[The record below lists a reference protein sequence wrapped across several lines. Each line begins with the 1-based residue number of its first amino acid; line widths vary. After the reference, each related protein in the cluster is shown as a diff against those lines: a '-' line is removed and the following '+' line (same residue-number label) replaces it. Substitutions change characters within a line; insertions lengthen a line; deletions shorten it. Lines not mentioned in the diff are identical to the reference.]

1 MEASSVTRDEESELR
16 ALVGIA
22 WERRGEPDYRAALEA
37 IVDWHDRR
45 HIRAYERR
53 QRQIAWLVQLLR
65 ETDPARSRKQ
75 AA

>member
-1 MEASSVTRDEESELR
+1 VTMSRDEELELR

-22 WERRGEPDYRAALEA
+22 WEQRGEPGYRPALEA

-45 HIRAYERR
+45 HIRRFQR
-53 QRQIAWLVQLLR
+53 KQRQLAALVLLLR
-65 ETDPARSRKQ
+65 ETDPARSRRRP